1 MTTAEMGDDTP
12 SDLLGLRNMSTASAS
27 SFINYTM
34 SLAARGAEE
43 DFYRDW
49 QIAELFP
56 GKTSNH

>member
-12 SDLLGLRNMSTASAS
+12 SDLLGLRNMSAASAS

-43 DFYRDW
+43 DLYRDW
-49 QIAELFP
+49 QIAELFFRQ
-56 GKTSNH
+56 NF